1 MVEAAGQL
9 FHLFRDGLDYAF
21 IQCRF
26 RDPGCGASYQSRS
39 IPTPILGPAPLL
51 AQVSQSMSLYTA

>member
-21 IQCRF
+21 IQSRS
-26 RDPGCGASYQSRS
+26 RDTGCGACYQSRS
-39 IPTPILGPAPLL
+39 ISTPILGPALL
-51 AQVSQSMSLYTA
+51 LVQLSQSMSLYTA